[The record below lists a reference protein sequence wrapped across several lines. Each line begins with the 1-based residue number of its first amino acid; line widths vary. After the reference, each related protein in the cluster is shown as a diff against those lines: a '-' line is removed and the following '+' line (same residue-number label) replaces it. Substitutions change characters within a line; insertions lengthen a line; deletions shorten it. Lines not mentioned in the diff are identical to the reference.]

1 MGGTFFQKI
10 QPWNKNE
17 KYEGDEVDGKP
28 LGHGKCT
35 FSNGDTYEGEWELG
49 KRYGHGL
56 QK

>member
-56 QK
+56 